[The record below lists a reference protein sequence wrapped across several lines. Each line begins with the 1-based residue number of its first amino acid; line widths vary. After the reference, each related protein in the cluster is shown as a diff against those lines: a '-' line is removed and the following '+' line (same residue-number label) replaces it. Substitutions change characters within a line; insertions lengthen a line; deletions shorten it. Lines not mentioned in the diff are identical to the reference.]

1 MNYTE
6 DKTVLDAGTALADP
20 SYVTDPGRGNG
31 VFATIPDGYRI
42 EDLERYCPRPIRA
55 RDTILCETPEAF
67 VSYYNRFKCE
77 DVSMAFS
84 STNAFLVK
92 GIIDWHSVDGPGFG
106 DHTVVYSAPR
116 SQEWDVWMGK
126 NEEPMSQADFS
137 QFVEDNVKDIRVPA
151 GADVLEV
158 ARQLEVKKSVEFA
171 SALRLSDGQREFTYN
186 EEVNGTTH
194 RGQMKVPEEFKL
206 GIPVFLGGD
215 HYEVTARLRYRIDH
229 GKLRIWYNLLNPH
242 LIEQDAFSGVVGKI
256 AEGIGAEVLMG
267 MPA

>member
-1 MNYTE
+1 M
-6 DKTVLDAGTALADP
+6 TV
-20 SYVTDPGRGNG
+20 
-31 VFATIPDGYRI
+31 PDGYRI
-42 EDLERYCPRPIRA
+42 EDIETYLPAPA
-55 RDTILCETPEAF
+55 RMRGTILCETPDAF
-67 VSYYNRFKCE
+67 VSYFNRFHSQG
-77 DVSMAFS
+77 VSMAFS
-84 STNAFLVK
+84 STEDFRVK
-92 GIIDWHSVDGPGFG
+92 GILDWHSISGNAPGFG
-106 DHTVVYSAPR
+106 DHTVVYAAPR
-116 SQEWDVWMGK
+116 SPEWGVWMAR
-126 NEEPMSQADFS
+126 NEEPYSQADFS

-194 RGQMKVPEEFKL
+194 RGQMKVPEEFVL
-206 GIPVFLGGD
+206 GIPVFLGGEL
-215 HYEVTARLRYRIDH
+215 YEVTARLRYRIDH